1 MSGDEQSK
9 LPTDDDGGLPPNLSK
24 DLDLAREQEYAE
36 LTKQYE
42 VLKAKWA
49 DERTRNERLQMRS
62 EEHLEEIRKKDAEL
76 EKYEGLSNGGDTG
89 FLDSLAHR
97 IEEQENLIARHE
109 ADAEVN
115 RVNKERYEKELA
127 NLRPLARIVEELK
140 DKVKDLES
148 DNNEL
153 TKTANKVGKY
163 EEKLKR
169 VNVLEK
175 ENKQL
180 RDYNSTLENNQV
192 TFDQTQA
199 SNERLEQEN
208 AAFRRKM
215 ETYEAEIF
223 ELQGLKQHFE
233 NECRTKDAAIEVLE
247 AKKASDDQY
256 IADLHEQINTNT
268 GPPHSPDSP
277 SATTGGM
284 NLGAEL
290 EQSEGHPNYALEISR
305 LRAEIQLLK
314 TNTAGTA
321 NATLRAD
328 LENAQRLVERLQTQV
343 HELTELHAIGQEQLN
358 ALISEASGEKLV
370 KITDRLMHIGAL
382 QVLTP
387 GFYRNEAIASSR
399 RRYLE
404 ANQKLTEANKQVNDL
419 QRELADRDRQLLAA
433 RAECKSKYSV
443 FSFILANEALVNA
456 MDKEDI
462 DALDELKSAN
472 ETIIAS
478 LRSDL
483 LVLQG
488 QYNALDAD
496 YSQQKTQL
504 VDALLKKDKAIE
516 DLANAKDILNVND
529 EVLWAKQRAEQKL
542 RDEKEKSQNEVSR
555 QNAGASEPPKS
566 PRKSRFLGILKPL
579 RTLVRSTKHPSVAFS
594 TSKHQ
599 SYTPSSEPLSVPD
612 SPTHQAASTRPV
624 TEPAN
629 NVADADILEAE
640 TGLFWRPPI
649 SPSKIPLPASPPTE
663 LTPVVSRPRNAE

>member
-1 MSGDEQSK
+1 M
-9 LPTDDDGGLPPNLSK
+9 LPTSGDGGLPPNLSK
-24 DLDLAREQEYAE
+24 DLDLALEQEYAE
-36 LTKQYE
+36 LTKQNE
-42 VLKAKWA
+42 ILKAKWA
-49 DERTRNERLQMRS
+49 DERTRNERLLMRS
-62 EEHLEEIRKKDAEL
+62 EDHLEEIRKKDAEL
-76 EKYEGLSNGGDTG
+76 EKYEKLSNGGDTG
-89 FLDSLAHR
+89 YLDSLAHR

-115 RVNKERYEKELA
+115 RVNKERHEKELA
-127 NLRPLARIVEELK
+127 NLRPLALLVGELT

-148 DNNEL
+148 DNSEL

-169 VNVLEK
+169 VNILEK

-199 SNERLEQEN
+199 LNERLEQEN
-208 AAFRRKM
+208 GNFRRKM

-233 NECRTKDAAIEVLE
+233 HECRAKDTAIELLE
-247 AKKASDDQY
+247 AKKANDEQY
-256 IADLHEQINTNT
+256 IADLHEQINANI
-268 GPPHSPDSP
+268 GPPRSPDSP

-290 EQSEGHPNYALEISR
+290 ERSEGHPNYALEISR
-305 LRAEIQLLK
+305 LKAEIQLLK
-314 TNTAGTA
+314 TNTAGTS

-343 HELTELHAIGQEQLN
+343 HELTELHAIGQEQLS

-370 KITDRLMHIGAL
+370 KITDRLMIIGAL
-382 QVLTP
+382 EILTP

-404 ANQKLTEANKQVNDL
+404 ANQKLSEANKQVTDL

-433 RAECKSKYSV
+433 KADCKSKSSD
-443 FSFILANEALVNA
+443 FSFILANETSVNA
-456 MDKEDI
+456 MDKDEI
-462 DALDELKSAN
+462 DALDELKAAN
-472 ETIIAS
+472 ETIIDS
-478 LRSDL
+478 LKSDL

-488 QYNALDAD
+488 QYDALDAD
-496 YSQQKTQL
+496 YHQQKTQL

-516 DLANAKDILNVND
+516 DLANAEDILNVND
-529 EVLWAKQRAEQKL
+529 EVLWSKQKAEQKL
-542 RDEKEKSQNEVSR
+542 RDERENSQNEVSR
-555 QNAGASEPPKS
+555 RNAGASEPPKS
-566 PRKSRFLGILKPL
+566 PRKSRFFGLLKPL
-579 RTLVRSTKHPSVAFS
+579 RTLAHSAKHKSATRSPPSKNKSF
-594 TSKHQ
+594 
-599 SYTPSSEPLSVPD
+599 TPSSEPLAIPA

-629 NVADADILEAE
+629 DATVANTLRAE
-640 TGLFWRPPI
+640 TALFSRPSV
-649 SPSKIPLPASPPTE
+649 SPSKIPLPVSPPTQP
-663 LTPVVSRPRNAE
+663 TPALPRQRNER